1 MVRLKEKQELFCQ
14 NYLITRNATKAAQ
27 SAGYSEQSAYNQGYR
42 LLKQPD
48 IQDRL
53 AELQS
58 EVTTDLDVIT
68 ELEQQYEA
76 AKLTGS
82 GQTALKALELLS
94 RVRGNNQ
101 EDEGP
106 TDIEGL
112 EESIKHSF
120 QTIGKEKVYELLMQ
134 TFPEDFQETIDE
146 EHEDTNIYILDEEEE
161 EEEI

>member
-1 MVRLKEKQELFCQ
+1 MAKLKEKQELFCQ
-14 NYLITRNATKAAQ
+14 NYFITRNATKAAQ
-27 SAGYSEQSAYNQGYR
+27 AAGYSEQSAYNQGYR

-53 AELQS
+53 KELES
-58 EVTTDLDVIT
+58 EVSTDLDVIT

-82 GQTALKALELLS
+82 GQVALKALELLS

-106 TDIEGL
+106 TDLEGL

-134 TFPEDFQETIDE
+134 TFPEDFD
-146 EHEDTNIYILDEEEE
+146 DEEEE
-161 EEEI
+161 DNVDADS

>member
-1 MVRLKEKQELFCQ
+1 MAKLKEKQELFCQ
-14 NYLITRNATKAAQ
+14 NYFITHNATKAAQ
-27 SAGYSEQSAYNQGYR
+27 AAGYSEQSAYNQGYR

-53 AELQS
+53 KELES
-58 EVTTDLDVIT
+58 EVSTDLDVIT

-82 GQTALKALELLS
+82 GQVALKALELLS

-106 TDIEGL
+106 TDLEGL

-134 TFPEDFQETIDE
+134 TFPEDFD
-146 EHEDTNIYILDEEEE
+146 DEEEE
-161 EEEI
+161 DNVDADS

>member
-1 MVRLKEKQELFCQ
+1 MAKLKEKQELFCQ
-14 NYLITRNATKAAQ
+14 NYFITRNATKAAQ

-53 AELQS
+53 KELES
-58 EVTTDLDVIT
+58 EVSTDLDVIT

-82 GQTALKALELLS
+82 GQVALKALELLS

-106 TDIEGL
+106 TDLEGL

-134 TFPEDFQETIDE
+134 TFPEDFD
-146 EHEDTNIYILDEEEE
+146 DEEEE
-161 EEEI
+161 DKVDADS

>member
-1 MVRLKEKQELFCQ
+1 MAKLKEKQELFCQ
-14 NYLITRNATKAAQ
+14 NYFITRNATKAAQ

-53 AELQS
+53 KELES
-58 EVTTDLDVIT
+58 EVSTDLDVIT

-82 GQTALKALELLS
+82 GQVALKALELLS

-106 TDIEGL
+106 TDLEGL

-134 TFPEDFQETIDE
+134 TFPEDF
-146 EHEDTNIYILDEEEE
+146 YDEEEE
-161 EEEI
+161 DKVDADS

>member
-1 MVRLKEKQELFCQ
+1 MAKLKEKQELFCQ
-14 NYLITRNATKAAQ
+14 NYFITRNATKAAQ
-27 SAGYSEQSAYNQGYR
+27 AAGYSEQSAYNQGYR

-53 AELQS
+53 KELES
-58 EVTTDLDVIT
+58 EVSTDLDVIT

-82 GQTALKALELLS
+82 GQVALKALELLS

-106 TDIEGL
+106 TDLEGL

-134 TFPEDFQETIDE
+134 TFPEDFD
-146 EHEDTNIYILDEEEE
+146 DEEEE
-161 EEEI
+161 DKVDADS

>member
-1 MVRLKEKQELFCQ
+1 MAKLKEKQELFCQ
-14 NYLITRNATKAAQ
+14 NYFITRNATKAAQ
-27 SAGYSEQSAYNQGYR
+27 ASGYSEQSAYNQGYR

-53 AELQS
+53 KELES
-58 EVTTDLDVIT
+58 EVSTDLDVIT

-82 GQTALKALELLS
+82 GQVALKALELLS

-106 TDIEGL
+106 TDLEGL

-134 TFPEDFQETIDE
+134 TFPEDFD
-146 EHEDTNIYILDEEEE
+146 DEEEE
-161 EEEI
+161 DKVDADS

>member
-1 MVRLKEKQELFCQ
+1 MAKLKEKQELFCQ
-14 NYLITRNATKAAQ
+14 NYFITRKAQ

-53 AELQS
+53 KELES
-58 EVTTDLDVIT
+58 EVSTDLDVIT

-82 GQTALKALELLS
+82 GQVALKALELLS

-106 TDIEGL
+106 TDLEGL

-134 TFPEDFQETIDE
+134 TFPEDFD
-146 EHEDTNIYILDEEEE
+146 DEEEE
-161 EEEI
+161 DKVDADS

>member
-1 MVRLKEKQELFCQ
+1 MAKLKEKQELFCQ
-14 NYLITRNATKAAQ
+14 NYFITHNATKAAQ

-53 AELQS
+53 KELES
-58 EVTTDLDVIT
+58 EVSTDLDVIT

-82 GQTALKALELLS
+82 GQVALKALELLS

-106 TDIEGL
+106 TDLEGL

-134 TFPEDFQETIDE
+134 TFPEDFD
-146 EHEDTNIYILDEEEE
+146 DEEEE
-161 EEEI
+161 DKVDADS

>member
-1 MVRLKEKQELFCQ
+1 MAKLKEKQELFCQ
-14 NYLITRNATKAAQ
+14 NYFITRNATKAAQ
-27 SAGYSEQSAYNQGYR
+27 AAGYSEQSAYNQGYR

-53 AELQS
+53 KELES
-58 EVTTDLDVIT
+58 EVSTDLDVIT

-82 GQTALKALELLS
+82 GQVALKALELLS

-106 TDIEGL
+106 TDLEGL

-134 TFPEDFQETIDE
+134 TFPEDF
-146 EHEDTNIYILDEEEE
+146 YDEEEE
-161 EEEI
+161 DKVDADS